1 MKLVEA
7 FLTSNP
13 CYRAGKKIKVKGI
26 MLHSVGCPQP
36 RASVFIGNWN
46 QESFDDACVHAFI
59 DGNEGTVYQTL
70 PWDHRGWH
78 CASGKKGS
86 GNNTHI
92 GVEMCEPDC
101 IKYVG
106 GATFVC
112 SDVEAARAVVKRTYE
127 AAVEL
132 FAYLCKEYGLDPLA
146 DGVLIS
152 HREGYARGIASNHG
166 DPEHLWTQLGLEYTM
181 DGFRRDVKAM
191 MGAGV
196 AGVGASGEKAE
207 EKVDEAVGV
216 PEQAGQGAEK
226 NDSVGHG
233 SAGSLGGYPEKL
245 TDGYYYVLKAWED
258 KKSQKGAYKVLKNA
272 KACADRNVGYVVFD
286 GNGNVVYGA
295 EEMTPEDVED
305 TGNEA
310 VAGEKKVAYRVRVR
324 IPDLNIRKGPGTD
337 YEKTGRFTGVGVFS
351 IVAEAAGKGAE
362 KWGKLRSGAG
372 WISLEYGERI

>member
-7 FLTSNP
+7 LLTRNP
-13 CYRAGKKIKVKGI
+13 CYRAGKKIKVKGL

-46 QESFDDACVHAFI
+46 QESFDNACVHAFI
-59 DGNEGTVYQTL
+59 DGNDGMVYQTL

-78 CASGKKGS
+78 CASGKKES

-245 TDGYYYVLKAWED
+245 TDGYYYVRKAWED